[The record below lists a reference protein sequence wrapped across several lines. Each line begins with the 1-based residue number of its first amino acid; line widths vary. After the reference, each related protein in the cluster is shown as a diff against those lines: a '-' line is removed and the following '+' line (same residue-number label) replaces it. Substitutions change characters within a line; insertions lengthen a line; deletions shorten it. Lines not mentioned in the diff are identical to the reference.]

1 MFSKLEG
8 EKLSSKNHEAHV
20 FSYPGATAN
29 AINERFQSD
38 GRKDTLNTNNVKSI
52 VLMCGTKDVDSILN
66 SPRSMRTKLARLR
79 YKKENGKLVPT
90 GKFYYMDETWIN
102 KNHHR
107 GITWKRAVDMGTT
120 PTKMAESTVSL
131 WDMKVTWIFQQ
142 TGKGKRLIVLHFS
155 KISELICFT
164 ALRCSFKLRLLSLSI
179 WNSYD

>member
-8 EKLSSKNHEAHV
+8 EKLSSKNHKAHV

-66 SPRSMRTKLARLR
+66 SPRNMRTKLARLR

-90 GKFYYMDETWIN
+90 GKFYDMDETWIN

-164 ALRCSFKLRLLSLSI
+164 ALRFSFKLRL
-179 WNSYD
+179 